1 MFSIALTRKRN
12 LNKTI
17 FLCEGMNFRRAL
29 IFTCVVLISS
39 LFNTLFAQSDSL
51 SPMPVDTLYFSSEEQ
66 EMEEVHYFGKD
77 STVMDLLNDRVYL
90 YGLGSYV
97 TYDDL
102 ELKAGFI
109 SFSLTDN
116 IAFAK
121 GFKDSL
127 GVYTGRPVFL
137 QGETS
142 FEEDS
147 LGYNFKSKRGISYG
161 VRTEE
166 SEAYLHTAISKM
178 QVDKTIHIRKG
189 KFTTCSNPNPH
200 FHFQLTKAIIIPNEK
215 IVSGPLYLQFRKV
228 PVPLGLPFGFFPNK
242 KESTYGILIPGYG
255 NGRDKGFFVQNLGY
269 YFPIND
275 HLDTRL
281 LFDIYTGGSWSV
293 KNITNYK
300 KRYKY
305 QGSFNVSRT
314 INKTGFKELP
324 NYLEQS
330 TFNIRWTHTQDAKA
344 RPNESF
350 NANVNL
356 GSSQNFRNNLNA
368 TQQDFLTSTFNSAV
382 QWSKSFPGKPFS
394 LALSAN
400 HTQNTQSRLVQVT
413 LPSAAFNV
421 SRINLLKKVFPK
433 SPIGIN
439 ASLSAEQQLS
449 AYEQQF
455 GQLTTSELLNKAASG
470 LRMNST
476 ASTSWKLG
484 PFLTLNPSATFTG
497 YGAWR
502 VVSPNDDTRLDTLG
516 GFRAAGNWSTQIS
529 ANTRI
534 YGSFVRKGAKKVK
547 ALRHMIQPNVGFSY
561 TPYQNFQQYGYY
573 GVDGA
578 FLGYSPFDAARF
590 APTSSAQTANMN
602 FSINQNV
609 EAKVRDESSAKVA
622 YKKVKIIDS
631 FKTSVSRNFM
641 ADSLQWSNLSLTA
654 FTTVGKFLT
663 LNYSS
668 TYSMYDR
675 DSLGKKIDTFLK
687 EAGKPLARMEGTNL
701 AVGIVMRSKQ
711 GTSSETSEQAPVNPA
726 VTPQQQE
733 VLSTNQAG
741 LIDFNVPW
749 NLSLNYNLRLSK
761 NWLVAQ
767 QRDSTIYTQAVTFV
781 GDVAFAKRLALSF
794 NGGYDFNAKE
804 MTTTTLGLHVDL
816 HCWELSANV
825 VPFGLRQS
833 YYIQL
838 NIKSSLLQ
846 DLKLQKRGNLG
857 EDYLLY

>member
-17 FLCEGMNFRRAL
+17 FLCEGMNFRCAL

-39 LFNTLFAQSDSL
+39 LLNPLSAQSDTL
-51 SPMPVDTLYFSSEEQ
+51 SPMPVDTLYFSSEQ
-66 EMEEVHYFGKD
+66 QAMEEVHYFGKD
-77 STVMDLLNDRVYL
+77 STVMDLINDRVYL

-97 TYDDL
+97 TYGDL
-102 ELKAGFI
+102 ELKAGYI
-109 SFSLTDN
+109 AFSLTDN
-116 IAFAK
+116 IAFAT
-121 GFKDSL
+121 GFKDSV
-127 GVYTGRPVFL
+127 GVYTGRPVFK

-166 SEAYLHTAISKM
+166 SDAYLHTAISKM
-178 QVDKTIHIRKG
+178 QIDKTIHIRKG

-200 FHFQLTKAIIIPNEK
+200 FHFQLSKAIIIPNEK

-255 NGRDKGFFVQNLGY
+255 NGRAKGFFVQNLGY
-269 YFPIND
+269 YFPINE
-275 HLDTRL
+275 HIDTRV
-281 LFDIYTGGSWSV
+281 LFDIYTGGSWSARNV
-293 KNITNYK
+293 TNYK

-314 INKTGFKELP
+314 VNKTGFRELP
-324 NYLEQS
+324 NYIQQS
-330 TFNIRWTHTQDAKA
+330 TFNVRWNHTQDPKA

-368 TQQDFLTSTFNSAV
+368 TQQDFLTGTFNSAV

-394 LALSAN
+394 LAVSAN
-400 HTQNTQSRLVQVT
+400 HTQNTQSQLVQIT

-439 ASLSAEQQLS
+439 ASVNAEQQLS
-449 AYEQQF
+449 AFEQEF
-455 GQLTTSELLNKAASG
+455 GQLTMSELLNKAQSG
-470 LRMNST
+470 VRLNST

-484 PFLTLNPSATFTG
+484 QFITLNPSATFTG
-497 YGAWR
+497 FGTWK
-502 VVSPNDDTRLDTLG
+502 VVSPISDAQLDTVA
-516 GFRAAGNWSTQIS
+516 GFKAAGNWSTQIS
-529 ANTRI
+529 ADTRI
-534 YGSFVRKGAKKVK
+534 YGTFVRKGAKKLK
-547 ALRHMIQPNVGFSY
+547 AVRHMIQPRVGFSY
-561 TPYQNFQQYGYY
+561 TPYQNFQQFGFY
-573 GVDGA
+573 GVNGD

-590 APTSSAQTANMN
+590 APASSSQTANMN
-602 FSINQNV
+602 FSVNQNV
-609 EAKVRDESSAKVA
+609 EAKVRDESSAKVV

-631 FKTSVSRNFM
+631 FRTSTSRNFM
-641 ADSLQWSNLSLTA
+641 ADSIQWSNLNFAA

-663 LNYSS
+663 MNYSS
-668 TYSMYDR
+668 SYSMYDR
-675 DSLGKKIDTFLK
+675 DSLGRKIDTFLNESRK
-687 EAGKPLARMEGTNL
+687 GIARMEGTNL
-701 AVGIVMRSKQ
+701 ALGIVVRSKQ
-711 GTSSETSEQAPVNPA
+711 AKPSSNQTSANPA
-726 VTPQQQE
+726 TTPQQQE
-733 VLSTNQAG
+733 ILSTNQAA

-749 NLSLNYNLRLSK
+749 NLSVNYNLRMSK

-767 QRDSTIYTQAVTFV
+767 QRDSTIYTQAVTFM

-804 MTTTTLGLHVDL
+804 MTTTTIGLHVDL

-825 VPFGLRQS
+825 VPFGIRQS
-833 YYIQL
+833 YFIQL
-838 NIKSSLLQ
+838 NIKSALLQ
-846 DLKLQKRGNLG
+846 DLKLQRRGNLG
-857 EDYLLY
+857 EESLLY